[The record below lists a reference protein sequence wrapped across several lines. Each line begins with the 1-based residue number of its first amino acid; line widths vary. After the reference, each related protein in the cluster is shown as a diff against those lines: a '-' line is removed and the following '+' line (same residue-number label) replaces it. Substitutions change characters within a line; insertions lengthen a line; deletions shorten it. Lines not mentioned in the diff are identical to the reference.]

1 MSEIATAADAE
12 NAIAR
17 VADLIGKLQG
27 VIEQET
33 ALVHAGKIRKA
44 ATITP
49 AKSELAGQ
57 LFTATEWLKTNA
69 KFLLRAAPAS
79 AAALRQLQQTF
90 QAVLQKNMIVL
101 ATSHAVSEGIV
112 RRLSGD
118 LARKASPQVYGASG
132 RTVAPNPK
140 RGQPLAISRVL

>member
-1 MSEIATAADAE
+1 MIEITTTADAE

-44 ATITP
+44 ATISP

>member
-1 MSEIATAADAE
+1 MSEIAAAAEAE

-44 ATITP
+44 ATISP

-57 LFTATEWLKTNA
+57 LFTAAEWLKTNA

-79 AAALRQLQQTF
+79 AARCASCSKRF
-90 QAVLQKNMIVL
+90 KPCC
-101 ATSHAVSEGIV
+101 
-112 RRLSGD
+112 RR
-118 LARKASPQVYGASG
+118 
-132 RTVAPNPK
+132 T
-140 RGQPLAISRVL
+140 